1 MIPNMYMRVFSV
13 SVYSPLYLT
22 TNTEKSR
29 LFSDACVKYEHPWS
43 I

>member
-1 MIPNMYMRVFSV
+1 MTPNMYMHVFAV

-22 TNTEKSR
+22 TNTIKSR
-29 LFSDACVKYEHPWS
+29 LLSDACVKYEQPS